1 MKALFRILVLSICLF
16 TITSTAAMA
25 APAADDVKVTSEKM
39 TYSADGQT
47 VVFTGNVVV
56 KHPEADMWANKVTV
70 YLQSDKNAK
79 KSETTGNEVSPGKIE
94 KIVSEGNVRIKME
107 QDRRGTCDVATYTL
121 KDELLVMTGS
131 PQLSE
136 GKNTIAGNV
145 IKFWVKENRSE
156 VLGSSNQPVEA
167 IFSAPG
173 KAKK

>member
-1 MKALFRILVLSICLF
+1 MKALFRILVLSICLL
-16 TITSTAAMA
+16 TITSTATMA
-25 APAADDVKVTSEKM
+25 APVEDDVKVTSEKM

-56 KHPEADMWANKVTV
+56 KHPKADMWANKVTV
-70 YLQSDKNAK
+70 YLQSDKNIE
-79 KSETTGNEVSPGKIE
+79 KSEAADDVNPGKIE

-107 QDRRGTCDVATYTL
+107 QDRRGTCDTATYTL
-121 KDELLVMTGS
+121 NNELLVMTGS
-131 PQLSE
+131 PKLSE

-173 KAKK
+173 KAKN

>member
-16 TITSTAAMA
+16 TITNTAAMA
-25 APAADDVKVTSEKM
+25 APAGDDVKVTSEKM

-47 VVFTGNVVV
+47 VVFTGNVIV

-70 YLQSDKNAK
+70 YLQSDKNAE
-79 KSETTGNEVSPGKIE
+79 KSDATGDVNPGKIE

-107 QDRRGTCDVATYTL
+107 QNRRGTCDVATYTL

-131 PQLSE
+131 PKLSE

-173 KAKK
+173 KAKE